1 MPRNKKE
8 VEAGLL
14 AKGFEATGAEHHK
27 YVVYRSAAGK
37 KAMAKT
43 KTSHGGG
50 KDLSDDLLA
59 KMAKQCG
66 VTKANFLRLVDC
78 PMQRPEYE
86 QILQA
91 AGKL

>member
-1 MPRNKKE
+1 VPRDKKD

-14 AKGFEATGAEHHK
+14 GKGFEGTGAEHHK
-27 YVVYRSAAGK
+27 YVVYRSVGGK

-43 KTSHGGG
+43 KTSHGSG
-50 KDLSDDLLA
+50 KDLSDDLLG

-66 VTKANFLRLVDC
+66 LTKANFLRLVDC

-86 QILQA
+86 QLLKSV
-91 AGKL
+91 GKL